1 MEELELKEILRML
14 WDGRR
19 IIIVFTIILIIFAA
33 VYSCILQTP
42 KYQSSTTLV
51 LARVESSED
60 GSSTA
65 SVTQTDVTM
74 NQKLVSTYSEI
85 IRSKNVLGQV
95 IENLEI
101 ANLTQ
106 AELRKSV
113 TVEAIEDTEVI
124 RIIVSTEEPEYS
136 ARIAN
141 EIGKVFS
148 EKIVD
153 MYRINNVYTLD
164 QAEANFTPYNIN
176 PVKYIV
182 IAFVGG
188 IFISCAFIIIKNLF
202 DTTVKSAEAIEKNLK
217 VPVIA
222 QIAYYDENIVKKGGK
237 M

>member
-124 RIIVSTEEPEYS
+124 RITVSTEEPEYS

-153 MYRINNVYTLD
+153 MYRINNVD

>member
-95 IENLEI
+95 IEMMARKI
-101 ANLTQ
+101 A
-106 AELRKSV
+106 
-113 TVEAIEDTEVI
+113 
-124 RIIVSTEEPEYS
+124 
-136 ARIAN
+136 
-141 EIGKVFS
+141 
-148 EKIVD
+148 
-153 MYRINNVYTLD
+153 
-164 QAEANFTPYNIN
+164 
-176 PVKYIV
+176 
-182 IAFVGG
+182 
-188 IFISCAFIIIKNLF
+188 
-202 DTTVKSAEAIEKNLK
+202 
-217 VPVIA
+217 
-222 QIAYYDENIVKKGGK
+222 
-237 M
+237 

>member
-1 MEELELKEILRML
+1 
-14 WDGRR
+14 
-19 IIIVFTIILIIFAA
+19 
-33 VYSCILQTP
+33 
-42 KYQSSTTLV
+42 
-51 LARVESSED
+51 
-60 GSSTA
+60 
-65 SVTQTDVTM
+65 
-74 NQKLVSTYSEI
+74 
-85 IRSKNVLGQV
+85 
-95 IENLEI
+95 
-101 ANLTQ
+101 
-106 AELRKSV
+106 
-113 TVEAIEDTEVI
+113 
-124 RIIVSTEEPEYS
+124 
-136 ARIAN
+136 
-141 EIGKVFS
+141 
-148 EKIVD
+148 